1 MILYLL
7 RRGAHTLLVM
17 LGATTV
23 MFVVIRL
30 SGDPVAL
37 FVGDAATPED
47 VARIRAAMGFDAPLW
62 AQYGRYLARIA
73 TGDLGVSFRYDRPV
87 AGLVANALVPTLV
100 LTVATTLAATL
111 AGVLMGIVASVR
123 RNSAVDYLSMLL
135 AVAGQCS
142 PVFLTAIV
150 GVLVF
155 AVQLR
160 WLPTSGWGSLGAS
173 VLPIATLTLYVV
185 GRIARMTRSAMLE
198 VLGKDFI
205 RTARAKGLS
214 PVTVVCAH
222 ALKNAAIPVVTIA
235 GATFAALLGGVVVTE
250 TVFGIPGLGQLL
262 VRAVL
267 VRDFPLA
274 QGAILLIAF
283 MVVWVNLLIDAV
295 YVLLDPRIAHE

>member
-1 MILYLL
+1 
-7 RRGAHTLLVM
+7 
-17 LGATTV
+17 
-23 MFVVIRL
+23 
-30 SGDPVAL
+30 
-37 FVGDAATPED
+37 
-47 VARIRAAMGFDAPLW
+47 
-62 AQYGRYLARIA
+62 
-73 TGDLGVSFRYDRPV
+73 
-87 AGLVANALVPTLV
+87 
-100 LTVATTLAATL
+100 
-111 AGVLMGIVASVR
+111 
-123 RNSAVDYLSMLL
+123 
-135 AVAGQCS
+135 
-142 PVFLTAIV
+142 V

-160 WLPTSGWGSLGAS
+160 WLPTSGWGSPAAS

>member
-1 MILYLL
+1 MIPYLL

-47 VARIRAAMGFDAPLW
+47 VSRIRAAMGFDAPLW

-87 AGLVANALVPTLV
+87 AGLVVNALVPTLV

-150 GVLVF
+150 GVLLF

-250 TVFGIPGLGQLL
+250 TVFAIPGLGQLL

-283 MVVWVNLLIDAV
+283 MVAWVNLLIDAV

>member
-1 MILYLL
+1 MIPYLL

-62 AQYGRYLARIA
+62 TQYGRYLARIA

-87 AGLVANALVPTLV
+87 AGLVVNALVPTLV

-250 TVFGIPGLGQLL
+250 TVFAIPGLGQLL

-283 MVVWVNLLIDAV
+283 MVAWVNLLIDAV